1 MSVAHKSMGLAIII
15 IVIISSIIIIIIIL
29 IIIIIVRSHFG
40 SCQGKQLGM
49 FGFGQGCLAGSSRCI
64 LCPGQ
69 LLALGALQGLWLRT
83 LVVRVVVEL
92 GG

>member
-1 MSVAHKSMGLAIII
+1 MGCERDLCH
-15 IVIISSIIIIIIIL
+15 SGTL
-29 IIIIIVRSHFG
+29 REGGQTIIVRSHFG

>member
-1 MSVAHKSMGLAIII
+1 MCSISMFL
-15 IVIISSIIIIIIIL
+15 VIINIIIL

-49 FGFGQGCLAGSSRCI
+49 FGFGQGCLAESSRCI

>member
-1 MSVAHKSMGLAIII
+1 MIITI
-15 IVIISSIIIIIIIL
+15 TITTITITITITIIL